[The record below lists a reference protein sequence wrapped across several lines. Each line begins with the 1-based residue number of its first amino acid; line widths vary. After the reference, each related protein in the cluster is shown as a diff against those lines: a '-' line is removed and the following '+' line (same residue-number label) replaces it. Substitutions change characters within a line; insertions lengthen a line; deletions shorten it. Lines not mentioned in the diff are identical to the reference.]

1 MAHRQGR
8 SGPERKGQSL
18 GSRDCEAPVMNHLQ
32 RLLPSL
38 RTGDPGDIR
47 GRFALRLTIL
57 VDLPEKLRAIKI
69 DPEPPRGPRDFGSK
83 VVRNASG
90 T

>member
-1 MAHRQGR
+1 
-8 SGPERKGQSL
+8 
-18 GSRDCEAPVMNHLQ
+18 MNHLQ

-69 DPEPPRGPRDFGSK
+69 DPEPPRGPREFWKQSSTECFRHLGSA
-83 VVRNASG
+83 RCG
-90 T
+90 R